1 MRVRHPKRYLAIT
14 LLLLAVAAVAVVY
27 FANRTEKGPGDDPI
41 VAQPPGLEPV
51 ELGRQAASQYDP
63 EGDDGEE
70 SPEAENLVLDGLRNT
85 GWDTETYQAGFEGAG
100 KSGVG
105 IYVDAGEP
113 IPGRRLALITS
124 TPAAVQGRRLRRQ
137 HHPDCSAGLDE
148 GQRGENG
155 EPRASGV
162 PARAAPQP
170 ALPVLPGL
178 DLEPAGVGQ
187 GHDPGDTVPR
197 CIALSQAH

>member
-1 MRVRHPKRYLAIT
+1 M
-14 LLLLAVAAVAVVY
+14 
-27 FANRTEKGPGDDPI
+27 
-41 VAQPPGLEPV
+41 AQPPGLEPV

-124 TPAAVQGRRLRRQ
+124 TPDPQFKAGVYAANTIPTALR
-137 HHPDCSAGLDE
+137 GWTKV
-148 GQRGENG
+148 
-155 EPRASGV
+155 SGV
-162 PARAAPQP
+162 RTVNRERAAFRLE
-170 ALPVLPGL
+170 LPRNQRFQYYLVWISSLPESGKATIQEIRL
-178 DLEPAGVGQ
+178 SRQ
-187 GHDPGDTVPR
+187 G
-197 CIALSQAH
+197 